1 MREVRLEHGCLVVVD
16 EPAFDGQGLFS
27 ARLFYPTAT
36 GGWSPPL
43 PADVVVP
50 SETGRSAST
59 ARSVMRSEPLPVP
72 RRTPWLLGEIEDWR
86 L

>member
-16 EPAFDGQGLFS
+16 EPAFDGRGLYS

-36 GGWSPPL
+36 GWDPPL
-43 PADVVVP
+43 PPDIEVP
-50 SETGRSAST
+50 SETGRSAPT
-59 ARSVMRSEPLPVP
+59 ARSVTRSEPMPVP
-72 RRTPWLLGEIEDWR
+72 RRTPWLLGEIEAWR